1 MFQQP
6 LSNERGEGQR
16 RFEDRAVTPCGQQ
29 RRSRQ
34 GSGQDCPRAPFL
46 TALPTTAR
54 FIARIAVGRVA
65 GFFANDRFT
74 GRAPSLPSTTVSSSL
89 SNPHSL
95 LFGPNHAT
103 HYELRTDWIIWSSC
117 MHQPNSERRRRSKKG
132 QAKPMDHEYLPSSLL
147 CLLCAYLTLCSAAA
161 YYDDGEK
168 GLWKQS
174 NRRGCLVAK

>member
-1 MFQQP
+1 M
-6 LSNERGEGQR
+6 
-16 RFEDRAVTPCGQQ
+16 
-29 RRSRQ
+29 
-34 GSGQDCPRAPFL
+34 
-46 TALPTTAR
+46 
-54 FIARIAVGRVA
+54 GRVA
-65 GFFANDRFT
+65 GFFANDR
-74 GRAPSLPSTTVSSSL
+74 STSPPLAVSSSL

-174 NRRGCLVAK
+174 NRRRGCLLLSRKVSSDYRQKQRASPSPVTVALRSVKARTGHNTGRQTE